1 MEARP
6 MAQDPKIDAYIAK
19 AAPFAQ
25 PILIRL
31 RATIHAAVPG
41 LDEGMKWGMPHFLY
55 KGKNLAGI
63 AAFKAHC
70 AFVIHGDGRQGDAM
84 GQYGKIASLADIPGD
99 NVIKAKLADAAA
111 RIDEVGTALK
121 KPVTPREPKPELPVP
136 GELAAALEANPAA
149 KATFAN
155 FAPSHRREYL
165 EWIIEAK
172 RAETRDKRIVQAVE
186 WLAEGKKRNWKYEN
200 C

>member
-1 MEARP
+1 
-6 MAQDPKIDAYIAK
+6 MASDPKVDDYIAK

-25 PILIRL
+25 PILTHL
-31 RATIHAAVPG
+31 RNAVHLAVPG
-41 LDEGMKWGMPHFLY
+41 LDEGIKWGMPHFIY

-84 GQYGKIASLADIPGD
+84 GQYGKIAAMADLPGD
-99 NVIKAKLADAAA
+99 NEIKSKLVAAME
-111 RIDEVGTALK
+111 RIDSAGTALK
-121 KPVTPREPKPELPVP
+121 PKAAPRMAKPDLPILPEF
-136 GELAAALEANPAA
+136 AAALAANPQA
-149 KATFAN
+149 KATLEA

-165 EWIIEAK
+165 EWISEAK
-172 RAETRDKRIVQAVE
+172 RPETRDKRIAQATE